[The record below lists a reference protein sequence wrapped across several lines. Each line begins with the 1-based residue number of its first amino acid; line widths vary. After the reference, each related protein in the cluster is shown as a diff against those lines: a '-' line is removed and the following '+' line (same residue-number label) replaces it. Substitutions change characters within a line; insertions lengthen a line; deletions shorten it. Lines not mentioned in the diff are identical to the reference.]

1 VAVRA
6 PLALGR
12 TREPTTAIGPA
23 TRALA
28 AGGTGPCYDSGVPCR
43 IAVMRKV
50 FPMRAHTLLALPVA
64 ATLLLLSP
72 MPARDGAAAAT
83 LGRPSIAP
91 TLFSKGPEL
100 YISPNTGPA
109 GARLAVI
116 GLGYHPRT
124 CLAIEVMPP
133 RSDAGGA
140 PTTLCGPGQVLVD
153 ATGRFRTSVTIPTSL
168 RLATA
173 APDQPLVVMTYNDAA
188 TSEATTYKASSIFL
202 LTL

>member
-1 VAVRA
+1 MSYR
-6 PLALGR
+6 R
-12 TREPTTAIGPA
+12 DEK
-23 TRALA
+23 
-28 AGGTGPCYDSGVPCR
+28 GVPHAR
-43 IAVMRKV
+43 TYAVGVASSGNLVAPIPYAR
-50 FPMRAHTLLALPVA
+50 PRWSRRGHARPAIHRPHTLQQR
-64 ATLLLLSP
+64 
-72 MPARDGAAAAT
+72 ARVVHFA
-83 LGRPSIAP
+83 
-91 TLFSKGPEL
+91 KH
-100 YISPNTGPA
+100 GPA

-124 CLAIEVMPP
+124 CLAIEVLPP

-140 PTTLCGPGQVLVD
+140 PTTPCGPGQVLVD